1 VLGSAREGLDDVPYL
16 TNASLMELRK
26 VPEHLVV
33 LGGAVLGGGYI
44 GLEFGCHPRR
54 RPGAQGR

>member
-33 LGGAVLGGGYI
+33 LGGGYI

-54 RPGAQGR
+54 RRGAQGR